1 MTTETILDE
10 LATVERDLALPVMA
24 LNDLAVLHTP
34 GSLDRPPRIDVV
46 HRDKPGE
53 PLISLDPTD
62 ASIFLGRL
70 SEQLAAAWV
79 HADQQR
85 QSLQDFGARH
95 AAREAGEPL

>member
-70 SEQLAAAWV
+70 SEQLASAWT
-79 HADQQR
+79 HADER
-85 QSLQDFGARH
+85 LRRVEVRF
-95 AAREAGEPL
+95 EASAGGVS